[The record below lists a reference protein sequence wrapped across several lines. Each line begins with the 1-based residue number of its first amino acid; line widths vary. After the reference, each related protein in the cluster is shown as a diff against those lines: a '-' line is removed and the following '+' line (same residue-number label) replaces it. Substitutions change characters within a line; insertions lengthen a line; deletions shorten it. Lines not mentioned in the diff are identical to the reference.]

1 MGITLLLRTS
11 LGSSEKKWETCA
23 GRACSWSY
31 HIPSSGISHSCECH
45 RLDAY
50 FNMNATP
57 EWLTITYLWH
67 KPWHN
72 QYGTPQGNALG
83 THLAPP
89 DMVHLHCWLPTWPI
103 LLSKTNLS
111 DGFYQF
117 HLTPSV
123 SLSIAKPFLDL
134 PGEPPLVAI
143 PTRLPMEW
151 TKSPPAFSAITDT
164 VAYFIN
170 ESI

>member
-57 EWLTITYLWH
+57 EWLTMTYLRH

-72 QYGTPQGNALG
+72 QYGTPQEMQWGRI
-83 THLAPP
+83 
-89 DMVHLHCWLPTWPI
+89 LHRLIWYIYIADCQHGQFYSQRPT
-103 LLSKTNLS
+103 S
-111 DGFYQF
+111 
-117 HLTPSV
+117 LTDFTSSTSRHRYPSV
-123 SLSIAKPFLDL
+123 SRNHFWTYQGSLHLSPSLLDYL
-134 PGEPPLVAI
+134 WSGPSHLQP
-143 PTRLPMEW
+143 
-151 TKSPPAFSAITDT
+151 SPPSLIR
-164 VAYFIN
+164 
-170 ESI
+170 